1 VQLQSQEQPAKI
13 ENKNNNNF
21 FISVSIYTMEEN
33 KSTEKQF
40 WKSKK
45 WWAMAIAVSVPLA
58 NKILG
63 LNLTLEELQLVIG
76 PMVAYVMGQGIADIG
91 KNKK

>member
-1 VQLQSQEQPAKI
+1 
-13 ENKNNNNF
+13 
-21 FISVSIYTMEEN
+21 
-33 KSTEKQF
+33 
-40 WKSKK
+40 
-45 WWAMAIAVSVPLA
+45 MAIAVSVPLA